1 MLHALRPTVLSA
13 GTMSAVK
20 KVERLSFPFQ
30 TPDPFLFAVY
40 HDDKY
45 PPGDGQMRAPRRGD
59 GADFNP
65 SAEYRMY
72 HGERVPGF
80 PQHPHRG
87 FETITA
93 TMEGLVD
100 HTDSVGNAGRYGQG
114 DVQWMTAGKGIV
126 HGEMFPL
133 VNDDAPNPLRLFQ
146 IWLNLP
152 AASKMVDTAFVMHW
166 AEDVRTVSDA
176 EAGYELV
183 VWAGECDGCAGQPP
197 PPHSWAADPNNDV
210 SVYFITVNPGGS
222 FTIPPS
228 KIGGDSNR
236 TTYFFE
242 GEEASIDSTEIP
254 AKSAVTM
261 DASVGAT
268 ITVPSSASVPA
279 LLLVLQGR
287 PIGEPVAQ
295 HGPFVMN
302 TREEIN
308 KAFSDYQATRFGGWP
323 WPEDAVVFPK
333 DKGRFALV
341 DGTEMRPPGY
351 ATSRAKEDL

>member
-1 MLHALRPTVLSA
+1 MHALLRPTVLSA
-13 GTMSAVK
+13 TMSAVK
-20 KVERLSFPFQ
+20 KVERLTFPFQ

-45 PPGDGQMRAPRRGD
+45 PPGDGQMRAPRTGN
-59 GADFNP
+59 GADFDP
-65 SAEYRMY
+65 SADYRMY

-93 TMEGLVD
+93 TIEGLVD

-152 AASKMVDTAFVMHW
+152 ARSKMVDTAFVMHW
-166 AEDVRTVSDA
+166 AEDVQRASDA
-176 EAGYELV
+176 NAGYELV
-183 VWAGECDGCAGQPP
+183 VWAGELMGCVGQPP
-197 PPHSWAADPNNDV
+197 PPASWAADANNDV
-210 SVYFITVNPGGS
+210 AVYFITVHPGGT
-222 FTIPPS
+222 FTLPPS
-228 KIGGDSNR
+228 KIGADGNR
-236 TTYFFE
+236 HAYFFE
-242 GEEASIDSTEIP
+242 GDAAAFDGRDIP
-254 AKSAVTM
+254 AKSAVEL
-261 DASVGAT
+261 DAGVEAK
-268 ITVPSSASVPA
+268 VSVPA
-279 LLLVLQGR
+279 SATASASLLVLQGR

-302 TREEIN
+302 TREEIMR
-308 KAFSDYQATRFGGWP
+308 AFSDYQRTRFGGWP
-323 WPEDAVVFPK
+323 WPEDAVVFPR
-333 DKGRFALV
+333 DKGRFALLN
-341 DGTEMRPPGY
+341 GTETRPPNAAAG
-351 ATSRAKEDL
+351 AKEEL

>member
-1 MLHALRPTVLSA
+1 MSTFHQIFA
-13 GTMSAVK
+13 MSAVK
-20 KVERLSFPFQ
+20 NIERLSFPFQ

-40 HDDKY
+40 HYDRY
-45 PPGDGQMRAPRRGD
+45 PAGDASMRAPRRGN

-65 SAEYRMY
+65 NAEYRMY

-100 HTDSVGNAGRYGQG
+100 HTDSVGNAGRYGEG

-133 VNDDAPNPLRLFQ
+133 IHDDAPNPLRLFQ

-152 AASKMVDTAFVMHW
+152 ARNKMVDAAFVMHW
-166 AEDVRTVSDA
+166 AEDVQSKKDDN
-176 EAGYELV
+176 AGYELV
-183 VWAGECDGCAGQPP
+183 VWAGELMECAGQPP
-197 PPHSWAADPNNDV
+197 PPASWAADANNDV
-210 SVYFITVNPGGS
+210 SVYFITVKPGGE
-222 FTIPPS
+222 FVLPAS
-228 KIGGDSNR
+228 KIGSASNR
-236 TTYFFE
+236 FIYFFE
-242 GEEASIDSTEIP
+242 GTDVSIDGKDIP
-254 AKSAVTM
+254 PKSAVEM
-261 DASVGAT
+261 DAGSKAK
-268 ITVPSSASVPA
+268 ISVPSSTEAAV

-302 TREEIN
+302 TREEIMQ
-308 KAFSDYQATRFGGWP
+308 AFSDYQRTQFGGWP
-323 WPEDAVVFPK
+323 WPEDAMVFPK
-333 DKGRFALV
+333 DKGRFALLN
-341 DGTEMRPPGY
+341 GTETRPPN
-351 ATSRAKEDL
+351 ATTAAKEEL

>member
-1 MLHALRPTVLSA
+1 
-13 GTMSAVK
+13 MSAVK

-152 AASKMVDTAFVMHW
+152 ARVQDGRHRVRHALGRRCPHRERRGSR
-166 AEDVRTVSDA
+166 VRTSRVGWRVCRMRGA
-176 EAGYELV
+176 TAAAPLLGRGPKQRRVRLLHHREPRRLV
-183 VWAGECDGCAGQPP
+183 
-197 PPHSWAADPNNDV
+197 HDPAV
-210 SVYFITVNPGGS
+210 QESAPTVTERRTS
-222 FTIPPS
+222 S
-228 KIGGDSNR
+228 KEIKP
-236 TTYFFE
+236 
-242 GEEASIDSTEIP
+242 SIDSTEIP

-261 DASVGAT
+261 DREYRCDDRRAFVRERAGVAAGA
-268 ITVPSSASVPA
+268 AGPA
-279 LLLVLQGR
+279 DRGTGGAARPVRDEHAGR
-287 PIGEPVAQ
+287 
-295 HGPFVMN
+295 N
-302 TREEIN
+302 
-308 KAFSDYQATRFGGWP
+308 
-323 WPEDAVVFPK
+323 
-333 DKGRFALV
+333 
-341 DGTEMRPPGY
+341 
-351 ATSRAKEDL
+351 